1 MYTNFFKA
9 GRKRFNTDEPEILS
23 LLSIIIL
30 LQIINV
36 VTIEF
41 RSGKLST
48 SSLIHYP
55 NMKGFLCI
63 NTVSSLYI
71 H

>member
-1 MYTNFFKA
+1 MYTNFFKD
-9 GRKRFNTDEPEILS
+9 GRKGFNTDEPETLS
-23 LLSIIIL
+23 SLSMIIL
-30 LQIINV
+30 LQTINV
-36 VTIEF
+36 ITIEF

-48 SSLIHYP
+48 PSLIHYP
-55 NMKGFLCI
+55 NMEGFLCI